1 MTPPRTRPG
10 VLAGLAMAAA
20 VLALG
25 GVEVG
30 LRLAGFDLLRGIEPR
45 GDDPV
50 LVYRNEPGEAWSPDI
65 GYEVRFNRFGF
76 REREFTDLPLPGV
89 FRIAAVGDSF
99 TFGLG
104 LPAEEGWTRGLE
116 ERLGATGG
124 RAFEV
129 LNFGVPGYNACQED
143 RLVERAVLG
152 FRPHLVL
159 AQTFFNDG
167 DRVRWNPPI
176 AGHCLPDARLG
187 ERLVEWIEHGPRTGL
202 AVVRGLRALRDRP
215 RPGAPQGQP
224 TGPMAYLFRH
234 EGIHWRGYAASMGR
248 LVARSR
254 AAGAAVGVV
263 LFPSPGAPTPHGGT
277 PWICAAVAS
286 LCAELGVPFL
296 DLHGALD
303 PRHDARFRLSE
314 GDFHL
319 NAEGNARAAAAIAGF
334 LGEQGLAPQG
344 EGSRVPP

>member
-1 MTPPRTRPG
+1 MSLPRPRP
-10 VLAGLAMAAA
+10 VALAGLALAAA
-20 VLALG
+20 ALALG
-25 GVEVG
+25 AMEIG
-30 LRLAGFDLLRGIEPR
+30 LRVAGFDLLRGIEPR

-50 LVYRNEPGEAWSPDI
+50 LVYRNEPGERWSPEI

-76 REREFTDLPLPGV
+76 REREFAELPAPGV
-89 FRIAAVGDSF
+89 FRVAAVGDSF

-116 ERLGATGG
+116 GRLGAAGG
-124 RAFEV
+124 GTYEV

-176 AGHCLPDARLG
+176 AGHCLPDAGLG
-187 ERLVEWIEHGPRTGL
+187 DRVVEGFEHGPRIGL

-215 RPGAPQGQP
+215 RPGAPPDQP
-224 TGPMAYLFRH
+224 SGPMAYLFRP
-234 EGIHWRGYAASMGR
+234 EGMHWRGYAASMGR

-263 LFPSPGAPTPHGGT
+263 LFPAPGAPDPHGGT
-277 PWICAAVAS
+277 PWLCDAVAS
-286 LCAELGVPFL
+286 LCAGLGVPFL

-303 PRHDARFRLSE
+303 PRHDARYRLSE

-334 LGEQGLAPQG
+334 LVERGLASPASVSIEPQ
-344 EGSRVPP
+344 